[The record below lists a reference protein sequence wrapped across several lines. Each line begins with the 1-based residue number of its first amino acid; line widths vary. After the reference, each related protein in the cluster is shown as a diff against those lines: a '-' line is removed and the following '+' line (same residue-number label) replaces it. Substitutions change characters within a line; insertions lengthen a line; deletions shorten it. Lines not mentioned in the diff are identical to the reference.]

1 MKRLLIVLGIIL
13 GVLVLAA
20 LLAPLLINVDSF
32 RPSLEKSLSASLDR
46 QVQIGKLEASLF
58 SGGASASRIT
68 IADDPA
74 FNKGPFLQAS
84 AVKIGLRLK
93 PLIFSHRLSV
103 TGITVEKPEIV
114 LLKNAAGKWNFS
126 SLGASSGARASNPPA
141 QTAPE
146 ITVDKFE
153 IVDGKVRVGQSGG
166 HGAGKEHV
174 YDKVNL
180 AAHDISLT
188 STMPFT
194 LTASTPGGGALKL
207 EGQAGPL
214 NHEDA
219 ARTPLDA
226 RIALDHAD
234 LSSTG
239 FLDPAS
245 GLAGILDF
253 DGKVNSDGK
262 TLHSE
267 GKAKARKLRVIK
279 GPGEA
284 KGPVALDYKSDYNLN
299 SETGSLNASL
309 HTGKSMAT
317 AGGTLNAKGEDTVAH
332 LKLQGKNMAVND
344 LVDLLPA
351 FGVVLPAGASLNGGT
366 VNMDMAAEG
375 PLDRLVITGPLHVSG
390 TRLSGFDLSSK
401 LGAIAAFT
409 GMKPNTDTLIQTLSS
424 GLRVAPEGI
433 RADDIVLDVPAIGA
447 LTGNGVIGANN
458 SLDFK
463 MLLKLSTG
471 SGSLLGQLTSVSAA
485 AKDKGLP
492 FLIRGTTAN
501 PRFLPA
507 LGNDIKNLRE
517 NLKSAL
523 IGAAQGKQTDQST
536 QKKQDLKG
544 FLGDLLKKK
553 TPEPKKP

>member
-13 GVLVLAA
+13 GVL
-20 LLAPLLINVDSF
+20 LLAVLLVPLFINVDSF
-32 RPSLEKSLSASLDR
+32 RPSLEKSLSASLNR

-58 SGGASASRIT
+58 SGGASASQIT

-84 AVKIGLRLK
+84 SVKIGLRLK
-93 PLIFSHRLSV
+93 PLIFSRRLSV

-126 SLGASSGARASNPPA
+126 SLGASSAKPKDASPN
-141 QTAPE
+141 QSAPE
-146 ITVDKFE
+146 ISVDKFE
-153 IVDGKVRVGQSGG
+153 IVDGRLRVGQAGG
-166 HGAGKEHV
+166 RGAKREHV

-180 AAHDISLT
+180 TAQNISLN
-188 STMPFT
+188 SAMPFT
-194 LTASTPGGGALKL
+194 LTANTPGGGALNL

-219 ARTPLDA
+219 AHTPLDA
-226 RIALDHAD
+226 HITLKHAD
-234 LSSTG
+234 LASTG

-253 DGKVNSDGK
+253 DGKVSSDGRK
-262 TLHSE
+262 LHSE
-267 GKAKARKLRVIK
+267 GKATAGKLRVIK

-284 KGPVALDYKSDYNLN
+284 KAPVALDYKSDYYLEP
-299 SETGSLNASL
+299 ETGSLNASL
-309 HTGKSMAT
+309 RTGKSTAT
-317 AGGTLNAKGEDTVAH
+317 ASGTLDAKGQDTIAH
-332 LKLQGKNMAVND
+332 LKLQGKNMAVDD

-351 FGVVLPAGASLNGGT
+351 FGVVLPSGVSLKGGT
-366 VNMDMAAEG
+366 ANMDMVAEG
-375 PLDRLVITGPLHVSG
+375 PLDRLVITGPLNISG

-409 GMKPNTDTLIQTLSS
+409 GMKPSTDTLIQTLSS

-433 RADDIVLDVPAIGA
+433 RADNIVLDVPAIGV
-447 LTGNGVIGANN
+447 LTGDGVIGANN

-463 MLLKLSTG
+463 MLAKLATG

-485 AKDKGLP
+485 VQNKGLP
-492 FLIRGTTAN
+492 FLIQGTTAN
-501 PRFLPA
+501 PKFLPA

-517 NLKSAL
+517 NLKSTL
-523 IGAAQGKQTDQST
+523 LGVAQGKQSDQSQT
-536 QKKQDLKG
+536 QKQDLKG
-544 FLGDLLKKK
+544 VMGDLFKKK
-553 TPEPKKP
+553 KP